1 MGSGVASPPLA
12 GDAATAGDEGRSA
25 AGGGGGEGG
34 AVVYYYDLAALTVRR
49 SSLPSEAGGSTTRN
63 NNAVGGGALEAPMLE
78 LTLPDVVYDAS
89 GTPFGLE
96 SVHDGGRNDV
106 YLEIGPRGA
115 RRGGTPTISCR
126 R

>member
-1 MGSGVASPPLA
+1 M
-12 GDAATAGDEGRSA
+12 
-25 AGGGGGEGG
+25 
-34 AVVYYYDLAALTVRR
+34 YYYDPAALTVRR
-49 SSLPSEAGGSTTRN
+49 SSLPSDAGGSTTTTN
-63 NNAVGGGALEAPMLE
+63 SNNAVGGGALEAPMPE